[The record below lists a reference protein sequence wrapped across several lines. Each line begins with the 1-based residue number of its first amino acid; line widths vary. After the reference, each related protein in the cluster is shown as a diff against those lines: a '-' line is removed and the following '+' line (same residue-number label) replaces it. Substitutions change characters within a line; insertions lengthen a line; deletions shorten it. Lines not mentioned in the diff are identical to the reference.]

1 MEKKE
6 ATEKKNQKTID
17 FLMEGTR
24 TGKLATVQKGGHP
37 HVAPIWFV
45 WTEGKIIFC
54 TGDSS
59 VKAKNMRHN
68 PQVSICV
75 DDESPPYAFV
85 IIQGTA
91 KLFDKHK
98 DLLKWNTIFGGRY
111 MGEKLAEVYGKRNAV
126 EGSLLVEVT
135 PTKMISEK
143 DVTGF

>member
-1 MEKKE
+1 MKE
-6 ATEKKNQKTID
+6 MDKNEIID

-24 TGKLATVQKGGHP
+24 TGKLATVREDGHP
-37 HVAPIWFV
+37 HVAPIWFA
-45 WTEGKIIFC
+45 WNEGKIIFC
-54 TGDSS
+54 TGYSS

-68 PQVSICV
+68 TQVSICV

-85 IIQGTA
+85 IIQGIA
-91 KLFDKHK
+91 KLYDNHK
-98 DLLKWNTIFGGRY
+98 DLLKWNTILGGRY

-143 DVTGF
+143 DVAGF

>member
-1 MEKKE
+1 MSTKE
-6 ATEKKNQKTID
+6 IVD
-17 FLMEGTR
+17 FLMQGTR
-24 TGKLATVQKGGHP
+24 TGKLATVREDGHP

-45 WTEGKIIFC
+45 WNEGKIIFC

-91 KLFDKHK
+91 KFSDNQK
-98 DLLKWNTIFGGRY
+98 DLLKWNTILGDRY
-111 MGEKLAEVYGKRNAV
+111 MGEKLADVYGKRNTV

-143 DVTGF
+143 DVTGW

>member
-1 MEKKE
+1 MKE
-6 ATEKKNQKTID
+6 MDENEIID

-24 TGKLATVQKGGHP
+24 TGKLSTVQKDGRP
-37 HVAPIWFV
+37 HIAPIWFV
-45 WTEGKIIFC
+45 WNEGKIIFG

-59 VKAKNMRHN
+59 VKAKNIRRN

-91 KLFDKHK
+91 KFSDNQK
-98 DLLKWNTIFGGRY
+98 DILKWNTILGGRY
-111 MGEKLAEVYGKRNAV
+111 MGEKLAEVYGKRNSV

-135 PTKMISEK
+135 PTKMISDK
-143 DVTGF
+143 DVTGW

>member
-1 MEKKE
+1 MKE
-6 ATEKKNQKTID
+6 MDENEIID
-17 FLMEGTR
+17 FLMKGTR
-24 TGKLATVQKGGHP
+24 TGKLSTVREDGHP

-45 WTEGKIIFC
+45 WNEGKIIFC
-54 TGDSS
+54 TMDSS
-59 VKAKNMRHN
+59 VKAKNIRHN

-91 KLFDKHK
+91 KFSDNQK
-98 DLLKWNTIFGGRY
+98 DLLKWNTILGGRY
-111 MGEKLAEVYGKRNAV
+111 MGEKLAEVYGKRNTV

-143 DVTGF
+143 DVAGW

>member
-1 MEKKE
+1 MKE
-6 ATEKKNQKTID
+6 MDENEIVD
-17 FLMEGTR
+17 FLMKGTK
-24 TGKLATVQKGGHP
+24 TGKLATVLEDGRP

-45 WTEGKIIFC
+45 WNEGKIIFC
-54 TGDSS
+54 TGESS
-59 VKAKNMRHN
+59 VKGGNMRRN

-91 KLFDKHK
+91 ELNDNHK
-98 DLLKWNTIFGGRY
+98 DLLKWNTILGGRY

-135 PTKMISEK
+135 PTKMISNK
-143 DVTGF
+143 DVTGW

>member
-1 MEKKE
+1 MKE
-6 ATEKKNQKTID
+6 MDENEIIN
-17 FLMEGTR
+17 FLMKGTR
-24 TGKLATVQKGGHP
+24 TGKLATVREDGRP

-45 WTEGKIIFC
+45 WNEGKIIFG

-68 PQVSICV
+68 PQVSDCV
-75 DDESPPYAFV
+75 DDESPTYAFV

-98 DLLKWNTIFGGRY
+98 DLLKWNTVLGGRY
-111 MGEKLAEVYGKRNAV
+111 MGKELAEVYGKRNAV

-135 PTKMISEK
+135 PTKMISDK
-143 DVTGF
+143 DVTGW

>member
-1 MEKKE
+1 MKE
-6 ATEKKNQKTID
+6 MDENEIIN

-24 TGKLATVQKGGHP
+24 TGKLSTVREDGHP

-45 WTEGKIIFC
+45 WNEGKIIFS

-59 VKAKNMRHN
+59 IKAENIRHN

-91 KLFDKHK
+91 KFSDNQK
-98 DLLKWNTIFGGRY
+98 DLLKWNTVLGGRY
-111 MGEKLAEVYGKRNAV
+111 MGEKLAEVYGKRNSV

-135 PTKMISEK
+135 PTKMISDK
-143 DVTGF
+143 DVAGW

>member
-1 MEKKE
+1 MKE
-6 ATEKKNQKTID
+6 MDENEIID

-24 TGKLATVQKGGHP
+24 TGKLSTVRDDGHP

-45 WTEGKIIFC
+45 WNEGKIIFC
-54 TGDSS
+54 TMDSS
-59 VKAKNMRHN
+59 VKAKNIRHN

-91 KLFDKHK
+91 KFSENQK
-98 DLLKWNTIFGGRY
+98 DLLKWNTILGGRY
-111 MGEKLAEVYGKRNAV
+111 MGEKLAEVYGKRNTV

-143 DVTGF
+143 DVAGW

>member
-1 MEKKE
+1 MKE
-6 ATEKKNQKTID
+6 MDENEIID

-24 TGKLATVQKGGHP
+24 TGKLSTVREDGHP

-45 WTEGKIIFC
+45 WNEGKIIFC
-54 TGDSS
+54 TMDSS
-59 VKAKNMRHN
+59 VKAKNIRHN

-91 KLFDKHK
+91 KFSDSQK
-98 DLLKWNTIFGGRY
+98 DLLKWNTILGGRY
-111 MGEKLAEVYGKRNAV
+111 MGENLAYVYGKRNTV

-143 DVTGF
+143 DVTGW

>member
-1 MEKKE
+1 MKE
-6 ATEKKNQKTID
+6 MDENEINN

-24 TGKLATVQKGGHP
+24 TGKLATVLEDGRP

-45 WTEGKIIFC
+45 WNEGKIIFG

-59 VKAKNMRHN
+59 VKAKNMRRN

-91 KLFDKHK
+91 KFSDNQK
-98 DLLKWNTIFGGRY
+98 DILKWNTILGGRY
-111 MGEKLAEVYGKRNAV
+111 MGEKLAEVYGKRNTV

-135 PTKMISEK
+135 PTKMISNK
-143 DVTGF
+143 DVTGW

>member
-1 MEKKE
+1 MKE
-6 ATEKKNQKTID
+6 MDENEIID

-24 TGKLATVQKGGHP
+24 TGKLSTVREDGHP

-45 WTEGKIIFC
+45 WNEGKIIFD
-54 TGDSS
+54 TMDSS
-59 VKAKNMRHN
+59 VKAKNIRHN

-91 KLFDKHK
+91 KFSDNQK
-98 DLLKWNTIFGGRY
+98 DLLKWNTILGGRY
-111 MGEKLAEVYGKRNAV
+111 MGEKLAEVYGKRNTV

-143 DVTGF
+143 DVAGW

>member
-1 MEKKE
+1 MKE
-6 ATEKKNQKTID
+6 MDENEIID

-24 TGKLATVQKGGHP
+24 TGKISTVREDGRP

-45 WTEGKIIFC
+45 WNEGKIIFC
-54 TGDSS
+54 TMDSS
-59 VKAKNMRHN
+59 VKAKNIRRN

-91 KLFDKHK
+91 KFSDNQK
-98 DLLKWNTIFGGRY
+98 DLLKWNTVLGGRY

-126 EGSLLVEVT
+126 KGSLLVEVT

-143 DVTGF
+143 DVTGW

>member
-1 MEKKE
+1 MKE
-6 ATEKKNQKTID
+6 MDKNEIID

-24 TGKLATVQKGGHP
+24 TGKLATVREDGHP
-37 HVAPIWFV
+37 HIAPIWFV
-45 WTEGKIIFC
+45 WNERKIIFC
-54 TGDSS
+54 TGYSS

-85 IIQGTA
+85 IIQGIA
-91 KLFDKHK
+91 KLYDNHK
-98 DLLKWNTIFGGRY
+98 DLLKWNTILGGRY

-143 DVTGF
+143 DVAGF

>member
-1 MEKKE
+1 MDENE
-6 ATEKKNQKTID
+6 IID

-24 TGKLATVQKGGHP
+24 TGKLSTVREDGHP

-45 WTEGKIIFC
+45 WNEGKIIFC
-54 TGDSS
+54 TMDSS
-59 VKAKNMRHN
+59 VKAKNIRHN
-68 PQVSICV
+68 PKVSICV

-91 KLFDKHK
+91 KFSDNQK
-98 DLLKWNTIFGGRY
+98 DLLKWNTILGGRY
-111 MGEKLAEVYGKRNAV
+111 MGEKLAEVYGKRNTV

-143 DVTGF
+143 DVAGW

>member
-1 MEKKE
+1 MKKMDE
-6 ATEKKNQKTID
+6 NEIID

-24 TGKLATVQKGGHP
+24 TGKLSTVREDGHP

-45 WTEGKIIFC
+45 WNEGKIIFC
-54 TGDSS
+54 TMDSS
-59 VKAKNMRHN
+59 VKAKNIRHN
-68 PQVSICV
+68 PKVSICV

-91 KLFDKHK
+91 KFTDNQK
-98 DLLKWNTIFGGRY
+98 DLLKWNTILGGRY
-111 MGEKLAEVYGKRNAV
+111 MGEKLAEVYGKRNTV

-143 DVTGF
+143 DVAGW

>member
-1 MEKKE
+1 MDENE
-6 ATEKKNQKTID
+6 IIN
-17 FLMEGTR
+17 FLMKGTR
-24 TGKLATVQKGGHP
+24 TGKLATVREDGRP

-45 WTEGKIIFC
+45 WNEGKIIFC
-54 TGDSS
+54 TGDDSI
-59 VKAKNMRHN
+59 KAKNIKRN

-91 KLFDKHK
+91 KFSDNQK
-98 DLLKWNTIFGGRY
+98 DILKWNTILGGRY

-143 DVTGF
+143 DVTGW

>member
-1 MEKKE
+1 MKE
-6 ATEKKNQKTID
+6 MSENEIVD

-24 TGKLATVQKGGHP
+24 TGKLSTVREDGHP

-45 WTEGKIIFC
+45 WNEGKIIFD
-54 TGDSS
+54 TMDSS
-59 VKAKNMRHN
+59 VKAKNIRHN

-91 KLFDKHK
+91 KFSDNQK
-98 DLLKWNTIFGGRY
+98 DLLKWNTILGGRY
-111 MGEKLAEVYGKRNAV
+111 MGEKLAEVYGKRNTV

-143 DVTGF
+143 DVAGW

>member
-1 MEKKE
+1 MKE
-6 ATEKKNQKTID
+6 MDENEIID

-24 TGKLATVQKGGHP
+24 TGKLATVREDGHP

-45 WTEGKIIFC
+45 WNEGKIIFC
-54 TGDSS
+54 TMDSS
-59 VKAKNMRHN
+59 VKAKNVRRN

-91 KLFDKHK
+91 KFSDNQKR
-98 DLLKWNTIFGGRY
+98 LLKWNTILGGRY
-111 MGEKLAEVYGKRNAV
+111 MGEKLAEVYGKRNTV

-135 PTKMISEK
+135 PTKIISEK
-143 DVTGF
+143 DVTGW